1 MILDIFDRVSAFERL
16 RPTEIITVSQWAEK
30 YRYLSPEA
38 SFLGG
43 QLYSCD
49 VTPYARKI
57 MDCLSSYSGYEEVIC
72 AKSAQSGLT
81 EVAFNLLGYTIDI
94 DPCPI
99 LYLMPTNGTVE
110 RNSKVRVDPMIEH
123 SARLLAKVSK
133 KKSRDG
139 SNTINQKRFIGG
151 MAYFEGAESPSAIKS
166 ISVRKIILDELDE
179 YNIDLDGQGSAS
191 ALAEVRTQMWPNRL
205 IFKLS
210 TPTVLG
216 TSQIWNEFLDT
227 DQNYYYVPCPICGQ
241 FQKLVFENLVWTREN
256 PENVEYKCA
265 FCGELFSENHK
276 MEIMQDGIWNPECE
290 NKISSRKIGFHIN
303 ALYAP
308 TAFFPWSKVVQAYID
323 AEKDPSK
330 MKTFINTKLGLPT
343 DESGEAPSWE
353 MIYNRRENY
362 SPNTVNSNVCFLTA
376 GVDIQKDRIE
386 LEIVGWCSDKSSY
399 SIDYRS
405 LLGSPFLPDVWKEL
419 KKIIDETWITEDG
432 RELQLVRVAI
442 DSGYAT
448 SEVYDFVRKFGN
460 KRVIATKGQDK
471 MQIAFSTPKQI
482 DYSKNG
488 KKIGKLKQW
497 NIGVS
502 FLKTQL
508 YEWFKIEQ
516 NHEDGSYPPCYCHFP
531 QYDNKYFEGLTG
543 EDWIAS
549 KHKWIKRYARNE
561 PLDCRVYA
569 RAAASIIGLDRLKP
583 EQLKLLGGVHERK
596 KVIIEEKERT
606 EPKESRKK
614 REIESFW

>member
-1 MILDIFDRVSAFERL
+1 MILDIFDRVSAFDRF

-43 QLYSCD
+43 QLYTCE
-49 VTPYARKI
+49 VTPYAKKI

-81 EVAFNLLGYTIDI
+81 EIAFNLLGYTIDV

-123 SARLLAKVSK
+123 CPRLLTKVSK

-139 SNTINQKRFIGG
+139 SNTINQKKFVGG

-210 TPTVLG
+210 TPTVLD
-216 TSQIWNEFLDT
+216 TSQIWNEFLNT
-227 DQNYYYVPCPICGQ
+227 DQNYFYVPCPICGQ
-241 FQKLVFENLVWTREN
+241 FQKLVFENLVWTHEN
-256 PENVEYKCA
+256 PKRVEYKCA
-265 FCGELFSENHK
+265 CCDGVFSERHK
-276 MEIMQDGIWNPECE
+276 MEIMQAGVWNPECE
-290 NKISSRKIGFHIN
+290 DNISTRKIGFHIN

-308 TAFFPWSKVVQAYID
+308 TAFFPWSKIIQSYID
-323 AEKDPSK
+323 AEKDPTK

-343 DESGEAPSWE
+343 EEDGEAPKWE
-353 MIYNRRENY
+353 LIYNKSRMEN
-362 SPNTVNSNVCFLTA
+362 NKANEVHEMVCFITA

-386 LEIVGWCSDKSSY
+386 LEIVGWCSDKQSY
-399 SIDYRS
+399 SLDFRV
-405 LLGSPFLPDVWKEL
+405 LLGNTTLPDVWDEL
-419 KKIIDETWITEDG
+419 SKVVNETWKRTDG
-432 RELQLVRVAI
+432 IELPLKLMAV
-442 DSGYAT
+442 DSGYNT
-448 SEVYDFVRKFGN
+448 NEVHGFCRKYSSS
-460 KRVIATKGQDK
+460 RVIPIKGQDNLGLPT
-471 MQIAFSTPKQI
+471 SPPRQI
-482 DYSKNG
+482 DYNKNG
-488 KKIGKLKQW
+488 KKIGRLKQW

-502 FLKTQL
+502 LLKGEFYSWLNLEPNT
-508 YEWFKIEQ
+508 
-516 NHEDGSYPPCYCHFP
+516 DGTYPNCYCHFL
-531 QYDNKYFEGLTG
+531 QYDQRFFEGITAEQYIPRL
-543 EDWIAS
+543 
-549 KHKWIKRYARNE
+549 HKWKKIYERNE
-561 PLDCRVYA
+561 PLDCRIYA
-569 RAAASIIGLDRLKP
+569 RAAANIVGLDRLK
-583 EQLKLLGGVHERK
+583 ESQLMAIGGIVLKTPVVKEKKERK
-596 KVIIEEKERT
+596 K
-606 EPKESRKK
+606 RKK
-614 REIESFW
+614 RENSFWE